1 MILSSVCVIHARNFS
16 SRVLLSPD
24 SSGNSTIK
32 DCCRICALFG
42 SPTLS
47 KLTEEYA
54 YTNEGIKKICNEF
67 DVPLPGNGYWSKL
80 KFNSKIKKTKL
91 NPIFNGIDKIELILR
106 EEGSLVNIDQNPL
119 TIRTKEIES
128 DTKAPL
134 KVPEKLKNPD
144 IVTIQTQEFWKSTKD
159 KPFYSRSEKVVF
171 HIRVGK
177 EHQNRA
183 LLFMDS
189 LAKLLR
195 YRGHTFAKEYNETK
209 ILIKDIFIEFDLREA
224 SKRIP
229 SEKPYGTSDYIPTGE
244 LIFKIGR
251 YSGEKEWRD
260 GKTKLE
266 DLLARIVAKL
276 EIVAEQES
284 IQKEASRLW
293 RIEYDEKLRKE
304 EEVRQQKRNELNRTK
319 QLLIEA
325 NLHNKANIIRH
336 YLEIAKQNAINKE
349 EFTIEK
355 EEWLNW
361 ANKKADWIDPLV
373 NCEDELL
380 NDDNKLELLK

>member
-1 MILSSVCVIHARNFS
+1 MKTQQVTRKELYDLVWS
-16 SRVLLSPD
+16 
-24 SSGNSTIK
+24 K
-32 DCCRICALFG
+32 
-42 SPTLS
+42 TLS

-54 YTNEGIKKICNEF
+54 YTNEGIKKICKEF
-67 DVPLPGNGYWSKL
+67 DVPMPGNGYWSKL
-80 KFNSKIKKTKL
+80 KFNNKIKKIKL

-106 EEGSLVNIDQNPL
+106 EQGSLVNIDQNPL

-229 SEKPYGTSDYIPTGE
+229 SEKPYGTSDYVPTGE

-304 EEVRQQKRNELNRTK
+304 EEVRQQKKNELNRTK

-373 NCEDELL
+373 NCEDDLL